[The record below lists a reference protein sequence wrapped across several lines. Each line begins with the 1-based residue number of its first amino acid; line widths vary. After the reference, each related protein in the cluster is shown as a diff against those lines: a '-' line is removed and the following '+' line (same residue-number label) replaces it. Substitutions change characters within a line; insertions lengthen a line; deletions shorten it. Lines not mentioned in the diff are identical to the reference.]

1 MALRIGAF
9 EEIQQEAPFSR
20 FAQRNMEA
28 LLRAWRNGG
37 VRGFAQAWDA
47 TFHSGWEDGRERQYP
62 IRIIGDKGDCK
73 ERALEVLGAPDRQSR
88 TAAEFWYL
96 FYSLGDG
103 WKWERHEQRAMT
115 TAVRSSAFI
124 IFGYSL
130 ALRGACISG
139 SLGEAELEN
148 RGWRGQRLQDGTN
161 APGSEFVVAEFFG

>member
-1 MALRIGAF
+1 M
-9 EEIQQEAPFSR
+9 SR
-20 FAQRNMEA
+20 FAQRNMKA

-62 IRIIGDKGDCK
+62 IRIIGDKADCK

-103 WKWERHEQRAMT
+103 WKWERHE
-115 TAVRSSAFI
+115 TAGDDDGGPEFSVHHIRVLS
-124 IFGYSL
+124 
-130 ALRGACISG
+130 GAK
-139 SLGEAELEN
+139 
-148 RGWRGQRLQDGTN
+148 RRVYFRL
-161 APGSEFVVAEFFG
+161 SW